1 MNKQQHKAE
10 ALAHIAV
17 GYQVAGN
24 TQMAQQYWVAAYRSG
39 YLPPHIQAEARKKRE
54 AWEAAAVF
62 VFALCLAGLAIAAR
76 AGAFY

>member
-24 TQMAQQYWVAAYRSG
+24 TKMAQQYWMAAYGAG
-39 YLPPHIQAEARKKRE
+39 YLPPHIQEKARKKRE